1 MELTLNEKFKK
12 ITGLTLD
19 IEKMIAECPVEEKE
33 NLYKKLDWRI
43 GLLLSTSNHEG
54 KFVSDGSDKAETLKE
69 IYNLLIS
76 SELTDEETLES
87 IFAALEAGEHK
98 SISISESKE
107 LSGVTLNQG
116 SLTLNIAK
124 DTTLDTTKS
133 TTQVAFSVNGGKLE
147 IDSAGEIIA
156 SKTGTAKGSRL
167 FAVNGDGELRIDSGK
182 FVGNYCINAQGG
194 KTEVNGGEFL
204 SQEPAIAFFNSET
217 AKPTELII
225 NGGTFEAADNAVIM
239 GNGSKL
245 KEGAVP
251 SKVKIN
257 GGVYNCNIKSAG
269 YIACGIYNPNIDEI
283 EIDGATFNITDGCC
297 ICSRAGKV
305 TIKNSV
311 INMKYTGAALE
322 AGKVGDS
329 RIVIPCVPFVFD
341 EAANYPGLKDDA
353 QLIIGENVT
362 INYEG
367 EEYVHKDKK
376 AALITKDADGNVKTI
391 FSDATEFNSEGQS
404 RIVFK

>member
-33 NLYKKLDWRI
+33 DLYRKLDWRI

-54 KFVSDGSDKAETLKE
+54 KFTSDGSEKAETLKE
-69 IYNLLIS
+69 IYNLLIA
-76 SELTDEETLES
+76 SELTDEETLEE
-87 IFAALEAGEHK
+87 IFSALKDGEHK
-98 SISISESKE
+98 SISISENKE
-107 LSGVTLNQG
+107 LNGVILANGSVTLNV
-116 SLTLNIAK
+116 AK
-124 DTTLDTTKS
+124 DTKLDTTKS
-133 TTQVAFSVNGGKLE
+133 TTQVAFTVNGGKLE
-147 IDSAGEIIA
+147 VDSAGEIIA
-156 SKTGTAKGSRL
+156 SKTGTSKGSRL

-182 FVGNYCINAQGG
+182 FVGNYCVNANGG
-194 KTEVNGGEFL
+194 KTTVNNGEFL
-204 SQEPAIAFFNSET
+204 SQEPTIAFFNSET

-239 GNGSKL
+239 GNGTKL

-311 INMKYTGAALE
+311 INMKYTDKVLE
-322 AGKVGDS
+322 SGKVGDS
-329 RIVIPCVPFVFD
+329 RIVVPCVPFVFD
-341 EAANYPGLKDDA
+341 EAAKYPGLNSDS
-353 QLIIGENVT
+353 QIIIGENVT

-367 EEYVHKDKK
+367 EYVHKDKK
-376 AALITKDADGNVKTI
+376 AALVVMGEDNTSKTI
-391 FSDATEFNSEGQS
+391 FSDSTEFNAEGQS

>member
-33 NLYKKLDWRI
+33 DLYKKLDWHI
-43 GLLLSTSNHEG
+43 GLLLSTSNYEG
-54 KFVSDGSDKAETLKE
+54 KFTSDGLERAETLKE

-76 SELTDEETLES
+76 SELTDEETLEE
-87 IFAALEAGEHK
+87 IFSALKDGEHK
-98 SISISESKE
+98 SISISKNKE
-107 LSGVTLNQG
+107 LNGVILTNGSVTLNV
-116 SLTLNIAK
+116 AK
-124 DTTLDTTKS
+124 DATLDTTKS

-156 SKTGTAKGSRL
+156 SKTSTGKGSRL

-182 FVGNYCINAQGG
+182 FVGNHCINAQGG

-225 NGGTFEAADNAVIM
+225 NGGTFEATDNAVIM
-239 GNGSKL
+239 GNGTKA
-245 KEGAVP
+245 KGAP
-251 SKVKIN
+251 CKVIIK

-311 INMKYTGAALE
+311 INMKYTDKALE

-329 RIVIPCVPFVFD
+329 RIVVPCVPFVFD
-341 EAANYPGLKDDA
+341 EAAKYPGLKSDS
-353 QLIIGENVT
+353 QIVIGENVT

-367 EEYVHKDKK
+367 EYVHKDKK
-376 AALITKDADGNVKTI
+376 AALVVMGEDNTSKTI
-391 FSDATEFNSEGQS
+391 FSDTTEFNEEGQS